1 MSILASEQTALIRG
15 VSVTGDTLEVELTDG
30 RSVAVPLGWYPRL
43 LHGRP
48 AERDNWELIG
58 QGEGIHWP
66 ALDEDIS
73 LEGILAG
80 RPSGE
85 SQKSLQRWLQARVQ

>member
-1 MSILASEQTALIRG
+1 MSILVSEQTALIRG

-30 RSVAVPLGWYPRL
+30 RSVALPLGWYPRL

-85 SQKSLQRWLQARVQ
+85 SQKSLQRWLQARVP

>member
-48 AERDNWELIG
+48 AERDNWQLIG

-85 SQKSLQRWLQARVQ
+85 SQKSLQRWLQARVP

>member
-1 MSILASEQTALIRG
+1 MSTLVSERAVLIRR
-15 VSVTGDTLEVELTDG
+15 VAVTDDTLQVDLSDG
-30 RSVAVPLGWYPRL
+30 RSVSLPLGWYPRL
-43 LHGRP
+43 AHGT
-48 AERDNWELIG
+48 AEERDRWELIG

-85 SQKSLQRWLQARVQ
+85 SQQSLQRWLRQRSA

>member
-1 MSILASEQTALIRG
+1 MSILVSEQTALIRG
-15 VSVTGDTLEVELTDG
+15 VSVTGDTLEVELSDG
-30 RSVAVPLGWYPRL
+30 RSVALPLGWYPRL

-66 ALDEDIS
+66 VLDEDIS

-85 SQKSLQRWLQARVQ
+85 SQKSLQRWLQARVP